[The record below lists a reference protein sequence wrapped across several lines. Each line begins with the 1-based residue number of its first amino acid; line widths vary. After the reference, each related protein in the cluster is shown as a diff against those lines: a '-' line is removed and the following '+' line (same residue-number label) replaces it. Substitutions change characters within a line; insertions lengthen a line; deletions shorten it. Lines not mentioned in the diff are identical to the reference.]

1 MRRFAVAL
9 LVLVLVLAL
18 AGCIRNPR
26 VEWVEPR
33 AQVPLQQGGEK
44 VFLFHR
50 DWYVGRCW
58 LQGGS
63 HVTIKPD
70 GRVYFMLSLSGTEPG
85 AQWRYGATLLA
96 ADGTVLT
103 HLPSPRGGVYVTGAP
118 VVRNP
123 RYPSV
128 THVMRGTEARV
139 TRSIFERVARVAMH
153 VRC

>member
-1 MRRFAVAL
+1 MKRVAL
-9 LVLVLVLAL
+9 AVLVLVSAGCAAL
-18 AGCIRNPR
+18 ARNPR

-33 AQVPLQQGGEK
+33 AQVPLRPGGEK

-96 ADGTVLT
+96 ADGTMLT
-103 HLPSPRGGVYVTGAP
+103 HLPSPRGGVYVADAP

-123 RYPSV
+123 QYPSV

-139 TRSIFERVARVAMH
+139 TRQVFERVARVAMH
-153 VRC
+153 VNC